1 MVYACC
7 DFQQEYPLKVL
18 MANAIGAEALV
29 PDKELT
35 INRKYKVRKL

>member
-7 DFQQEYPLKVL
+7 DFRQGSPFKVL

-29 PDKELT
+29 SDKELT